1 MPHHVVE
8 TRNSPN
14 VYPSILN
21 IIYFHQSNVILQFLK
36 KIYMFPA
43 LKTKTTRN
51 ILDILVDDWKYT
63 GTLNSNSALDILI
76 KTFTPNST

>member
-1 MPHHVVE
+1 MLHYITLQGQFMPHHVVE

-36 KIYMFPA
+36 NIYMFPA
-43 LKTKTTRN
+43 SKTKTTRN
-51 ILDILVDDWKYT
+51 ILDILVDD
-63 GTLNSNSALDILI
+63 
-76 KTFTPNST
+76 